1 MRFLSSQAIPIT
13 RPFAPHLVVLEDDGN
28 ACTSHMEFLKLYF
41 SFQWTFN
48 SFETLPRKTLHLAL
62 PRPNFGNPITRPA
75 PEAGFFIGKHH
86 LWCGRGSLIERD
98 RNSTWRQG
106 SQSAKKKAQRAF
118 SGCEELES
126 LWGEPTD
133 RVLAASL
140 CHSRDRPA
148 NKCHCDSGVTNMI
161 LWGEKLTWWK
171 QGHTHVDLSEPLPL
185 AGVSFCSLIRTCFSS
200 NFQCSMDGSMTDK
213 ESLVEQVF
221 AKYRSYCKEIG
232 ITPAEMMQQAYL
244 SHLKGLTMDQL
255 KAKLWRKPL
264 WRWKSNHDSRLSNN
278 AQTPVCSSILN
289 IDQ

>member
-1 MRFLSSQAIPIT
+1 MRFLSSQVIPIT
-13 RPFAPHLVVLEDDGN
+13 RPFAPHLVVLEEDGN

-62 PRPNFGNPITRPA
+62 PRPKFGNPITQPA

-161 LWGEKLTWWK
+161 QWGEKLTWWK
-171 QGHTHVDLSEPLPL
+171 QGHTHVDLSEPLPWRGFLFVHWSEPVSVQIFSARWMAQWQTRKAWWSKSSQNIVLTARRL
-185 AGVSFCSLIRTCFSS
+185 ASRR
-200 NFQCSMDGSMTDK
+200 Q
-213 ESLVEQVF
+213 
-221 AKYRSYCKEIG
+221 
-232 ITPAEMMQQAYL
+232 
-244 SHLKGLTMDQL
+244 
-255 KAKLWRKPL
+255 
-264 WRWKSNHDSRLSNN
+264 RWCSRLTWVTWRASQWNN
-278 AQTPVCSSILN
+278 SKRNCDVN
-289 IDQ
+289 R